1 LQTRLDEL
9 LNRARAAVQTRAESH
24 PAPPEPLAPI
34 RPAPVQ
40 LRPDPRLTDPPPP
53 RILAL
58 FPSFEALI
66 GAAKLSTA
74 ERRAFRLLHR
84 LAVDVARERRYE
96 VTPHQVVYHCPAVT
110 IAGVLGITDRHLRR
124 LVAGLERVGLL
135 DCGGHAQQV
144 GARSLY
150 DGTLWAVLMIP
161 NTEPPRIRAED
172 WRHTWRPGFEADVH
186 AKTGATLEMSELLQ
200 EHAELEDKYRAA
212 KDRAAVPGASSTP
225 AASSSDIFSSASLRS
240 VIDGVTGL
248 WRLHSSKRPR
258 AVGVLASQIA
268 TALIEPE
275 RRRYWCRVLWQAL
288 TAQDEGRT
296 GGLSALIGQL
306 DRLAADLLEGA
317 PWRSPGAVL
326 AARLKSA
333 SI

>member
-1 LQTRLDEL
+1 MHSSL
-9 LNRARAAVQTRAESH
+9 LEVLSRTRAAVQSRAQSH
-24 PAPPEPLAPI
+24 SKLPELT
-34 RPAPVQ
+34 APVRPVPVQ
-40 LRPDPRLTDPPPP
+40 IRPDPRLMDPPPP

-66 GAAKLSTA
+66 GAVKLSAA
-74 ERRAFRLLHR
+74 ERRAYRLLHR

-96 VTPHQVVYHCPAVT
+96 ATPHQVVYHCPAVT

-124 LVAGLERVGLL
+124 LVAGLERAGLL
-135 DCGGHAQQV
+135 DCGGHAQQI

-172 WRHTWRPGFEADVH
+172 WRHNWRPTFEADVVG
-186 AKTGATLEMSELLQ
+186 KTGAALEMSELLL
-200 EHAELEDKYRAA
+200 EHVEPEDKYRAA
-212 KDRAAVPGASSTP
+212 KARAAVPGASSTP
-225 AASSSDIFSSASLRS
+225 AAPSSDIFGPASLRG
-240 VIDGVTGL
+240 VIDGVAAL

-268 TALIEPE
+268 AALIEPE

-306 DRLAADLLEGA
+306 DRLVADLVEGA

-326 AARLKSA
+326 AARLKGA
-333 SI
+333 L